1 MIVGNK
7 MDLCFESKS
16 SNRMIDQ
23 IVLDI
28 GKLADNLEVN
38 QFLISAKT
46 MDGIERL
53 FQTVTSMILK
63 DYSRKQYR
71 SVHVSL
77 DGQHRIDAL
86 TNDPNEKSW
95 FLLPND
101 DLSTFHIATNETSCC
116 VRSCDSI
123 EIVANPRIRHH
134 KDNST
139 RNCSNSINRFDYKR
153 SASSHLDL
161 LTMFLRKFLCF

>member
-71 SVHVSL
+71 SVHMV
-77 DGQHRIDAL
+77 
-86 TNDPNEKSW
+86 
-95 FLLPND
+95 
-101 DLSTFHIATNETSCC
+101 
-116 VRSCDSI
+116 SI
-123 EIVANPRIRHH
+123 ESMLLRMILM
-134 KDNST
+134 
-139 RNCSNSINRFDYKR
+139 KR
-153 SASSHLDL
+153 VGFYFR
-161 LTMFLRKFLCF
+161 TMIFQHFILQRTKLPVV